1 MEKTI
6 KYKYIDNTFGAKFVG
21 RADYDQSQLRLYGN
35 LVGCVEQLI

>member
-1 MEKTI
+1 MWSV
-6 KYKYIDNTFGAKFVG
+6 AQFVR